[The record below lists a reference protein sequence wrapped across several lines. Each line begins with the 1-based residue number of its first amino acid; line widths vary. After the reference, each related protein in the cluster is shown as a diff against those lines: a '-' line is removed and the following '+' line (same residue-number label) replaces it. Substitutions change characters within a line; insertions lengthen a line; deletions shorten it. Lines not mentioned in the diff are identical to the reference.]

1 MKGRTSQ
8 EKEASMPDDHGKQE
22 GTTTPKRVI
31 HEVNKRKVK
40 AWREQLPPK
49 EVFEK
54 FTQQGEFTE
63 TQVKI
68 LNAVYS
74 DPTASMTKIAKQVG
88 VAKNSVKHAVDKLI
102 SLYKNR
108 VAQIPESQRSNP
120 SRIDNARREQQK
132 LTPKEE
138 KLSAKTTTFREVD
151 KAVAQALGVDFHNT
165 AIKKEIYA
173 RLGELLIYTLLQ
185 AGITDRDK
193 IVEYSQRIV
202 DNPEALYSYIKRQ
215 LDALIKSA
223 DTKTIVALQEENQE
237 LKVKVKTLEN
247 ECAQLKNRLNE
258 CMETAEYIIRTLLT
272 EDQLKSLYIWIIER
286 DTIKRRM
293 DILTQQKF
301 VAIINS
307 LISQNNELH
316 EL

>member
-1 MKGRTSQ
+1 MKDRISQ
-8 EKEASMPDDHGKQE
+8 EKEASMPDNHGKE
-22 GTTTPKRVI
+22 GGTTTPKKVI

-40 AWREQLPPK
+40 AWRKQLPPK

-108 VAQIPESQRSNP
+108 VAQISESQRSNP
-120 SRIDNARREQQK
+120 SRIDNARRRQQK
-132 LTPKEE
+132 LTSKEE
-138 KLSAKTTTFREVD
+138 KLSATTTTFREVD
-151 KAVAQALGVDFHNT
+151 KAVAQALEVNFYNT

-173 RLGELLIYTLLQ
+173 RLGELLVHALLQ

-193 IVEYSQRIV
+193 IVEYSQRMV
-202 DNPEALYSYIKRQ
+202 DNPEALYSYIKKQ

-237 LKVKVKTLEN
+237 LKAEVKTLEN
-247 ECAQLKNRLNE
+247 ECTQLKNRLNE
-258 CMETAEYIIRTLLT
+258 CMETAEYITKILLT
-272 EDQLKSLYIWIIER
+272 RDQLISLTKWIIAR
-286 DTIKRRM
+286 DITKRRM
-293 DILTQQKF
+293 NRNL
-301 VAIINS
+301 
-307 LISQNNELH
+307 
-316 EL
+316 